1 MSAAVRILRVS
12 QQIHSNMMFKEQP
25 KEKQKESFEES
36 DLTGSLQRPLL
47 TSGEDN
53 SYPDPD
59 HLPTS
64 GGKNKKNTHCAVKD
78 HMIINIF
85 QIIFKRKK
93 ERFRIIFS

>member
-1 MSAAVRILRVS
+1 MS

-25 KEKQKESFEES
+25 KEKQKKESFEES

-64 GGKNKKNTHCAVKD
+64 GGKNKKNSHTAVKD

-85 QIIFKRKK
+85 QIIFKRKVQNYIFII
-93 ERFRIIFS
+93 RFKCGF